1 MDWFPY
7 DKDFC
12 HERVEGKVF
21 KENNTHAQMENTTHF
36 KGQYK
41 VSD

>member
-1 MDWFPY
+1 MTRTSVM
-7 DKDFC
+7 K
-12 HERVEGKVF
+12 ELKGNSVLGK
-21 KENNTHAQMENTTHF
+21 NAHAQIENTTHF

>member
-1 MDWFPY
+1 M
-7 DKDFC
+7 K
-12 HERVEGKVF
+12 ELKENF
-21 KENNTHAQMENTTHF
+21 KENNAHAQMENTTHF